1 MDPGDLGMDPGQG
14 PGDAGT
20 PTPAGD
26 ELEAIK
32 AENANLKQENAQ
44 LREQRRGDRAKAL
57 GAEHRLTPTQ
67 VELLALVPADQME
80 AKAVALAAE
89 RGGAPAPTPAPA
101 GDAPTGDQPP
111 AEPPSDPVLES
122 FEDLP
127 GPDAAA
133 RHKAF
138 QDELAERINGAKS
151 LEEIEQIQREFR
163 DRQRA
168 ARKGA

>member
-1 MDPGDLGMDPGQG
+1 MDPGDLGMDLGAG

-20 PTPAGD
+20 PTPAAD
-26 ELEAIK
+26 DRD
-32 AENANLKQENAQ
+32 AEIARLKQENHD
-44 LREQRRGDRAKAL
+44 LREQRRGDRATAL
-57 GAEHRLTPTQ
+57 GAEHGLTPTM
-67 VELLALVPADQME
+67 VEILKLVPADQME
-80 AKAVALAAE
+80 DKARALAAE
-89 RGGAPAPTPAPA
+89 RGGAPALTPAPA

-111 AEPPSDPVLES
+111 AEPVGDAVLES

-151 LEEIEQIQREFR
+151 LEEIEGIQREMR

-168 ARKGA
+168 ARQGMG

>member
-20 PTPAGD
+20 PTPAAAD
-26 ELEAIK
+26 DRD
-32 AENANLKQENAQ
+32 AEIERLKQENAQ

-80 AKAVALAAE
+80 DKAKALAAE

-168 ARKGA
+168 ARKGVTT

>member
-1 MDPGDLGMDPGQG
+1 MSVPGELMEQPPD

-20 PTPAGD
+20 PAPAAD
-26 ELEAIK
+26 DRD
-32 AENANLKQENAQ
+32 AEIERLKQENAQ

-57 GAEHRLTPTQ
+57 GAEHGLTPTQ

-80 AKAVALAAE
+80 DKAKALAAE

-101 GDAPTGDQPP
+101 GEAPTGDEPP
-111 AEPPSDPVLES
+111 AEPVRDQALES

-127 GPDAAA
+127 PAEAAT

-138 QDELAERINGAKS
+138 QDELVERVQGAKS
-151 LEEIEQIQREFR
+151 LEEIETIQREMR
-163 DRQRA
+163 QRQRA
-168 ARKGA
+168 ARRGE

>member
-1 MDPGDLGMDPGQG
+1 MDPDDLGMDPGQG

-20 PTPAGD
+20 PTPAAAD
-26 ELEAIK
+26 DRD
-32 AENANLKQENAQ
+32 AEIDRLKQENAQ

-67 VELLALVPADQME
+67 VELLALVKADEME
-80 AKAVALAAE
+80 DKAKALAAE
-89 RGGAPAPTPAPA
+89 RGGAPAPPPAPA

-151 LEEIEQIQREFR
+151 LEEIETIQREMR

-168 ARKGA
+168 ARKGG